1 MPEINP
7 EEFALPYFRE
17 IGFIRKKCPSCK
29 SNYWAAPDQT
39 TCGEV
44 PCAPYSFIGN
54 PPTKQRYSLAEM
66 RIQFMDY
73 FAERG
78 HTRIKPYPIVARWRN
93 DVYLV
98 GASIYDFQP
107 YVTEGSMPPPANPL
121 VISQPCIRF
130 TDIESV
136 GAAGRHMSIF
146 EMGGAHAFNY
156 PNKEIYWKD
165 QTVSY
170 HHKLLTDVLGVPSQ
184 SITYKEHFWSGGGNA
199 GPDLEGIV
207 SGLEISTLVFMQ
219 YKVQRE
225 ELIALPIRTVDTGYG
240 MERWAWL
247 SQGSPSGFH
256 AVYGPLLAQVMEL
269 AKVDL
274 DENTLSSLTR
284 AAGIYG
290 AGSRAARE
298 AYIEATALDTG
309 RDKDAFRSIVQ
320 TLEAAFAITDHT
332 KAISFLLAE
341 GVVPSNVG
349 EGYLTRL
356 IIRRAARLARQLGIL
371 QELPGI
377 IEGQIKMWGGEFHLL
392 REMRGEILE
401 GMRIEVEKY
410 EETISKGSEAVLRLS
425 KELSS
430 QGIRKIPT
438 DQLILLYDSQ
448 GLAPEIVQESAEKV
462 GVEVDVPE
470 NFLTLVAERH
480 SKPTTSLEASS
491 SEPEWEAKLK
501 DLPATRAL
509 YYDDAYKT
517 SFQAKL
523 VARVSENAVVLDQTC
538 FYPEGGGQPA
548 DHGELRFGTRKR
560 KVTNVQKFGNTIVHF
575 LDQPINK
582 EIDLVEGKIDL
593 VEEKVDLVEGEI
605 DWQRRQNLMR
615 HHTGTHVLIG
625 AARRVLGEHVWQ
637 AGAQK
642 EVESSRLDITH
653 YREITPK
660 EKERIERLVNQ
671 VILRD
676 LPVQVAWMA
685 REKAE
690 AKYGYRLYQGGAVPG
705 SKIRVVRIQGWDAE
719 ACGGTHCK
727 RTGELGVFKIEK
739 AGKLQDGVERII
751 FSAGE
756 PALKRIN
763 QQSEALAK
771 ASELLKTTPEKLPES
786 IKALVAERDSLER
799 ELEKVHAKSTEAHV
813 KQLAKKATALGT
825 VRVLLAKT
833 AKRKGIDTVEVA
845 NRLKESDPNM
855 IAVIFEV
862 SERVQV
868 VAAAGDEA
876 VKAGANAGQIV
887 SEASK
892 VLGGG
897 GGGRPFFA
905 TGGGS
910 SKDKVDEAL
919 KVAEQVVT
927 KQLNIVVPAE
937 GISNASQA

>member
-17 IGFIRKKCPSCK
+17 IDFIRRKCPSCK

-44 PCAPYSFIGN
+44 PCAPYSFIGT

-219 YKVQRE
+219 YKVQSE
-225 ELIALPIRTVDTGYG
+225 ELIELPIRTVDTGYG

-298 AYIEATALDTG
+298 AYIEATALETG
-309 RDKDAFRSIVQ
+309 RDKDAFRPIVQ

-410 EETISKGSEAVLRLS
+410 QETISKGSEAVLRLS

-430 QGIRKIPT
+430 KGIRKIPT

-470 NFLTLVAERH
+470 NFLTLIAERH

-548 DHGELRFGTRKR
+548 DHGELRFGTRKL

-582 EIDLVEGKIDL
+582 EIDLVEEEIDL

-615 HHTGTHVLIG
+615 HHTGTHILIG

-660 EKERIERLVNQ
+660 ERERIERLVNQ

-763 QQSEALAK
+763 EQSEALAK

-825 VRVLLAKT
+825 VIVLLAKT

-855 IAVIFEV
+855 VAVIFEV

-876 VKAGANAGQIV
+876 VKAGVNAGQIV

-919 KVAEQVVT
+919 KVAEQIVT

>member
-1 MPEINP
+1 MPEINE
-7 EEFALPYFRE
+7 EEFALPYFQE
-17 IGFIRKKCPSCK
+17 IGFTRRKCPSCG
-29 SNYWAAPDQT
+29 SNYWAVPDQT

-44 PCAPYSFIGN
+44 PCAPYSFIGT
-54 PPTKQRYSLAEM
+54 PPTKRSYSLAEM

-107 YVTEGSMPPPANPL
+107 YVTEGTMPPPANPL

-130 TDIESV
+130 TDIEQV

-165 QTVSY
+165 NTVRY
-170 HHKLLTDVLGVPSQ
+170 HHKLLSDVMGVPSE

-207 SGLEISTLVFMQ
+207 AGLEISTLVFMQ
-219 YKVQRE
+219 YKVQGE
-225 ELIALPIRTVDTGYG
+225 ELTPLPIRTVDTGYG

-256 AVYGPLLAQVMEL
+256 AVYGPLLKQVMDL

-290 AGSRAARE
+290 ASSRASKD
-298 AYIEATALDTG
+298 AYIEATALETG
-309 RDKDAFRSIVQ
+309 RDKEAFRAIVQ

-377 IEGQIKMWGGEFHLL
+377 VEGQIKLWGGEFHLL

-401 GMRIEVEKY
+401 GLQIEVEKY

-438 DQLILLYDSQ
+438 DQLVLLYDSQ
-448 GLAPEIVQESAEKV
+448 GLAPEIVQEIAEKV

-480 SKPTTSLEASS
+480 SKPAASLEASS
-491 SEPEWEAKLK
+491 SKPEWEAKLK

-509 YYDDAYKT
+509 YYDDAYQTK
-517 SFQAKL
+517 FQAKI
-523 VARVSENAVVLDQTC
+523 VARVSENEVVLDQTC

-548 DHGELRFGTRKR
+548 DHGELRFGDRKL
-560 KVTNVQKFGNTIVHF
+560 KVTNAQKIGNTIVHF
-575 LDQPINK
+575 LDQPIDQ
-582 EIDLVEGKIDL
+582 EI
-593 VEEKVDLVEGEI
+593 DLVEGEI
-605 DWQRRQNLMR
+605 DWQRRVNLMR
-615 HHTGTHVLIG
+615 HHTGTHALIG

-660 EKERIERLVNQ
+660 ERERIERLVNQ

-676 LPVQVAWMA
+676 LPVQVTWMA

-786 IKALVAERDSLER
+786 IKAIVAERDSLEK
-799 ELEKVHAKSTEAHV
+799 ELEKVHAKTMEAHV
-813 KQLAKKATALGT
+813 KQLGKKAINFGT
-825 VRVLLAKT
+825 VKLVIAKT
-833 AKRKGIDTVEVA
+833 AKRRGIAAVEVA
-845 NRLKESDPNM
+845 NRLKESDTKM
-855 IAVIFEV
+855 LALIFEV

-876 VKAGANAGQIV
+876 VKAGINSGEIV
-887 SEASK
+887 PEASK
-892 VLGGG
+892 VLSGG

-919 KVAEQVVT
+919 KVAEQTVT

>member
-1 MPEINP
+1 
-7 EEFALPYFRE
+7 
-17 IGFIRKKCPSCK
+17 
-29 SNYWAAPDQT
+29 
-39 TCGEV
+39 
-44 PCAPYSFIGN
+44 
-54 PPTKQRYSLAEM
+54 
-66 RIQFMDY
+66 
-73 FAERG
+73 
-78 HTRIKPYPIVARWRN
+78 
-93 DVYLV
+93 
-98 GASIYDFQP
+98 
-107 YVTEGSMPPPANPL
+107 
-121 VISQPCIRF
+121 
-130 TDIESV
+130 
-136 GAAGRHMSIF
+136 
-146 EMGGAHAFNY
+146 
-156 PNKEIYWKD
+156 
-165 QTVSY
+165 
-170 HHKLLTDVLGVPSQ
+170 
-184 SITYKEHFWSGGGNA
+184 
-199 GPDLEGIV
+199 
-207 SGLEISTLVFMQ
+207 MQ
-219 YKVQRE
+219 YKVQGE
-225 ELIALPIRTVDTGYG
+225 ELIPLPIRTVDTGYG

-274 DENTLSSLTR
+274 DESTLSSLTR
-284 AAGIYG
+284 AAGIHG
-290 AGSRAARE
+290 ASSRASRD
-298 AYIEATALDTG
+298 AYVEATARETG
-309 RDKDAFRSIVQ
+309 RDKEAFRSIVQ
-320 TLEAAFAITDHT
+320 TLEASFAITDHT
-332 KAISFLLAE
+332 KSISFLLAE

-356 IIRRAARLARQLGIL
+356 IVRRAARLARQLGIL

-377 IEGQIKMWGGEFHLL
+377 IEGQIKLWGGEFRLL
-392 REMRGEILE
+392 REMRGDILE
-401 GMRIEVEKY
+401 GLRIEVEKY

-438 DQLILLYDSQ
+438 DRLVLLYDSQ
-448 GLAPEIVQESAEKV
+448 GLAPEIVKESADKV

-470 NFLTLVAERH
+470 NFFTLVAERH
-480 SKPTTSLEASS
+480 SKPTTSLDDSASN
-491 SEPEWEAKLK
+491 PEWEAKLK
-501 DLPATRAL
+501 DLPPTRAL
-509 YYDDAYKT
+509 YYDDAYQT
-517 SFQAKL
+517 GFQAKIL
-523 VARVSENAVVLDQTC
+523 AKVAENAIVLDQTC

-548 DHGELRFGTRKR
+548 DHGEVRSRDKKLR
-560 KVTNVQKFGNTIVHF
+560 VTDVQKFGNTIVHF
-575 LDQPINK
+575 LDQPMDQ
-582 EIDLVEGKIDL
+582 EVE
-593 VEEKVDLVEGEI
+593 LVEGEI
-605 DWQRRQNLMR
+605 DWQRRVNLMR
-615 HHTGTHVLIG
+615 HHTGTHALIG

-653 YREITPK
+653 YREITSK
-660 EKERIERLVNQ
+660 ERERIEKLVNQ

-676 LPVQVAWMA
+676 LPVQVTWMA

-719 ACGGTHCK
+719 ACGGIHCK

-739 AGKLQDGVERII
+739 VGKLQDGVERII

-771 ASELLKTTPEKLPES
+771 ASELLKTTPDKLPES
-786 IKALVAERDSLER
+786 IKAIVAERDSLEK
-799 ELEKVHAKSTEAHV
+799 ELEKVHAKAMETHV
-813 KQLAKKATALGT
+813 KQLEKKAISLGT
-825 VRVLLAKT
+825 VRLVLAKT
-833 AKRKGIDTVEVA
+833 AKRRGIDAVEVA

-855 IAVIFEV
+855 IVVVFEV

-868 VAAAGDEA
+868 VAAAGDDA
-876 VKAGANAGQIV
+876 VKAGVNAGQIV

-919 KVAEQVVT
+919 KVASQTVT
-927 KQLNIVVPAE
+927 KQLSIATPAE
-937 GISNASQA
+937 GIKNAGQA

>member
-1 MPEINP
+1 MFEIAP
-7 EEFALPYFRE
+7 DEFALNFFKEEGITRQP
-17 IGFIRKKCPSCK
+17 CPRCK
-29 SNYWAAPDQT
+29 SWFWAKPGRE

-44 PCAPYSFIGN
+44 PCSPYTFLDNSPMKRN
-54 PPTKQRYSLAEM
+54 CTLHEM
-66 RIQFMDY
+66 RQLFLEY
-73 FAERG
+73 FKERD
-78 HTRIKPYPIVARWRN
+78 HTIIRPYPIVARWRD

-98 GASIYDFQP
+98 GASIMDFQP
-107 YVTEGSMPPPANPL
+107 YVIEGTVPPPANPL
-121 VISQPCIRF
+121 VVSQPSVRF
-130 TDIESV
+130 TDIENV
-136 GAAGRHMSIF
+136 GPTAGRHLTIF

-156 PNKEIYWKD
+156 PDHEVYWKED
-165 QTVSY
+165 CVRY
-170 HHKLLTDVLGVPSQ
+170 HHKLLTEVLSVPSEM
-184 SITYKEHFWSGGGNA
+184 ITYKEHFWSGGGNA

-207 SGLEISTLVFMQ
+207 AGLEISTLVFMQ
-219 YKVQRE
+219 YKVQGE

-284 AAGIYG
+284 WAGIYG
-290 AGSRAARE
+290 AYSRASRE
-298 AYIEATALDTG
+298 AYVDATAQETG
-309 RDKDAFRSIVQ
+309 RDKDVFRSIVQ
-320 TLEAAFAITDHT
+320 TLEAAFAITAHT
-332 KAISFLLAE
+332 NPIPFLSAKA
-341 GVVPSNVG
+341 VVPPNVG
-349 EGYLTRL
+349 KGSRTRL
-356 IIRRAARLARQLGIL
+356 IIRRAARLARQIGIL
-371 QELPGI
+371 QELPSI
-377 IEGQIKMWGGEFHLL
+377 IEGQIKLWGGEFHLL
-392 REMRGEILE
+392 REMRGEILD
-401 GMRIEVEKY
+401 GLRIEVEKY
-410 EETISKGSEAVLRLS
+410 EETIIKGSEAVLRLS

-430 QGIRKIPT
+430 QGVRKIPT
-438 DQLILLYDSQ
+438 DQLVLLYDSR
-448 GLAPEIVQESAEKV
+448 GLAPEIVKESAEKV

-480 SKPTTSLEASS
+480 SKPTNSLEASP
-491 SEPEWEAKLK
+491 SEPQWEAKLK

-509 YYDDAYKT
+509 YYDDAYQT
-517 SFQAKL
+517 SFQAKVIAK
-523 VARVSENAVVLDQTC
+523 VAENALVLDQTC

-548 DHGELRFGTRKR
+548 DHVDLRVGDKKL
-560 KVTNVQKFGNTIVHF
+560 KVTNVQKIGNTIVHF
-575 LDQPINK
+575 LDQPIDQ
-582 EIDLVEGKIDL
+582 EI
-593 VEEKVDLVEGEI
+593 DLVEGEI

-625 AARRVLGEHVWQ
+625 AARRALGEHVWQ
-637 AGAQK
+637 AGVQK

-653 YREITPK
+653 YREISPK
-660 EKERIERLVNQ
+660 EREQIEKLVNQ

-676 LPVQVAWMA
+676 LPVQVTWMA

-705 SKIRVVRIQGWDAE
+705 SKVRVVRIQGWDAE

-786 IKALVAERDSLER
+786 IKALVTERDSLER

-833 AKRKGIDTVEVA
+833 AKKKGIDTVEVA
-845 NRLKESDPNM
+845 NWLKESDPNM
-855 IAVIFEV
+855 LAVIFEV

-876 VKAGANAGQIV
+876 VKAGVNAGQIV

-919 KVAEQVVT
+919 KIASQNVA
-927 KQLNIVVPAE
+927 KQLNLSIQAE
-937 GISNASQA
+937 GISNAGQA